1 MQTRQA
7 SMTRFTAAIAS
18 TLLLTSSCGTNRR
31 LAARCLVTTDRA
43 RLALGIP
50 SIFG

>member
-1 MQTRQA
+1 
-7 SMTRFTAAIAS
+7 MTRFTAAISATILNTS
-18 TLLLTSSCGTNRR
+18 TDGTNRR

>member
-1 MQTRQA
+1 
-7 SMTRFTAAIAS
+7 MTRFTAAISATILNTS
-18 TLLLTSSCGTNRR
+18 TDGTNRR

-43 RLALGIP
+43 RTTPSDAFPAGIP